1 MAGES
6 PDKSEQRR
14 SPGERA
20 AGGRDPRLAVGD
32 ATPAGVD
39 QPTAVFKAPKPTA
52 ETTEPRP
59 AKPSLIAQRQE
70 AVTAEPVETSEESD
84 PESATPAD
92 GPSTSDEPD
101 GPSSA
106 DEAGASDG
114 AGASGVTDA
123 SSGEDGASG
132 PSGVT
137 AVPGPP
143 RASGDSDDDS
153 DDSGA
158 GETPDEDEVEG
169 EDEGEGE
176 TDPAPEGGRDDA
188 ASPVSGARGDAGA
201 PEAADAD
208 AAGEPRTANG
218 TTAGSRAAKASG
230 AGTSDVSEPTR
241 DSGTDAAEEPEPGTE
256 AESGAESETG
266 AESGAGS
273 GTGAESGTEAESGA
287 EPGAEAKPG
296 SKTEGEAE
304 SGAKPGSKTEAE
316 SEAGAGA
323 GPVDQPT
330 AVFKAPGKR
339 DGAAPAVDQ
348 PTTALKAL
356 PSGAEGKPTGGKP
369 APKWAAG
376 ADGDGDG
383 ERPSTFVPLRSDDVR
398 PAAAATRTAK
408 TGGTASARA
417 TATAAAT
424 AAAAGTG
431 SRTASAEAAG
441 TALDD
446 AEVTAAVT
454 PPSLTEA
461 ERTKQQP
468 VPPRPPLDLL
478 AELTNTPPPPD
489 TPVRTLVRRVKIWTP
504 LVVLLLIVFATVQL
518 LRPLPDPS
526 LTLSADATYTFE
538 GGRLKMPWPTEGQG
552 AVEVEGVGVVG
563 TYGPQ
568 TPAPTA
574 SVAKVMTAYVILR
587 DHPIKDKDSGPK
599 IEIDQKTEDQASNPD
614 WSTAPVEK
622 GQRYTQGELLQL
634 LMVRSA
640 NNVAHL
646 LARWDAGSEA
656 AFIKKMNAT
665 AEDLG
670 MTDTVYT
677 DASGFDKGTVSTPKD
692 QLKLAK
698 AAMRSDVF
706 RAIVDMPNLNLPQI
720 GRQLENGNTILL
732 KDGVN
737 GIKTGTS
744 TPAGGNL
751 LWSANTVVDG
761 EVRRVIGV
769 VMNVKSGVTLSERT
783 KLAVETYSYGLI
795 KAAQDGVVSATAVK
809 KGDVVGYVDDGLGG
823 RTPVVATKDL
833 KPVGWAG
840 LEVELK
846 LTEGKDGKGGVP
858 GTAAGG
864 TVVGELAV
872 GSGEGRV
879 SVPVALQRD
888 LEEPGFGA
896 KLTRI
901 G

>member
-84 PESATPAD
+84 PEPATPAD

-137 AVPGPP
+137 AVPGPS

-153 DDSGA
+153 DNDSDGSGA

-169 EDEGEGE
+169 EGE
-176 TDPAPEGGRDDA
+176 TDPAAEGGRDDA

-201 PEAADAD
+201 PEAAGAD
-208 AAGEPRTANG
+208 AAGKLRTASG

-241 DSGTDAAEEPEPGTE
+241 DSGTDAAEEPESGTKPGSRAETESGAKSESKTE
-256 AESGAESETG
+256 AESGAG
-266 AESGAGS
+266 AKP
-273 GTGAESGTEAESGA
+273 EA
-287 EPGAEAKPG
+287 GAEAG
-296 SKTEGEAE
+296 
-304 SGAKPGSKTEAE
+304 SGAKP
-316 SEAGAGA
+316 EAGSGA

-356 PSGAEGKPTGGKP
+356 PSGAEGKPVDGKP

-376 ADGDGDG
+376 ADGDG
-383 ERPSTFVPLRSDDVR
+383 ERPGTFVPLRSDDVR

-431 SRTASAEAAG
+431 SRTASAEAAD

-446 AEVTAAVT
+446 AEMTAAVT

-468 VPPRPPLDLL
+468 MPPRPPLDLL

-646 LARWDAGSEA
+646 LARWDAGSEE

-670 MTDTVYT
+670 MTGTVYT

-706 RAIVDMPNLNLPQI
+706 REIVDMPNLNLPQI

-858 GTAAGG
+858 GAAAEG

-879 SVPVALQRD
+879 GVPVALQRD